1 MLILLSP
8 AKTLDTDTPVPSALH
23 QATTEPLFSAQAQR
37 LINSLKRKGPRAVA
51 KLMGLSSALA
61 QLNVQRYR
69 AFSLPATPANSR
81 PAVLTFAGDVYTGL
95 DAPSLGTADLL
106 WAQQHLV
113 ILSGLYGALRPL
125 DALQPY
131 RLEMGTTLP
140 VGRAKNLY
148 AYWGDLLT
156 EHLNQRLEQQS
167 QGQAGQAVL
176 VNLASQ
182 EYFKAVQPAALR
194 GRLIECV
201 FEDQPAG
208 AGGYKVVG
216 FFAKRARGMMA
227 RYAVQQRLAQPEGLR
242 EFTAGG
248 YAYAAAVST
257 AERWVFRRQQA

>member
-8 AKTLDTDTPVPSALH
+8 AKTLDTETPVPAALRK
-23 QATTEPLFSAQAQR
+23 AITEPLFSAQAQR
-37 LINSLKRKGPRAVA
+37 LINTLKRKGPRAVA
-51 KLMGLSSALA
+51 ELMSLSPALA

-106 WAQQHLV
+106 WAQEHLV

-131 RLEMGTTLP
+131 RLEMGTALP
-140 VGRAKNLY
+140 VGRAKNLV
-148 AYWGDLLT
+148 AYWGDLVT
-156 EHLNQRLEQQS
+156 EHLNQRLEQS
-167 QGQAGQAVL
+167 QRQAGQAVL

-194 GRLIECV
+194 ARLIECV
-201 FEDQPAG
+201 FEDQS
-208 AGGYKVVG
+208 AGGGEYKVVG

-227 RYAVQQRLAQPEGLR
+227 RYAVQQRLTQPEGLHQ
-242 EFTAGG
+242 FSAAG
-248 YAYAAAVST
+248 YAYAPAVSST
-257 AERWVFRRQQA
+257 NRWVFRRQQA

>member
-8 AKTLDTDTPVPSALH
+8 AKTLDTDTPVPDALR

-37 LINSLKRKGPRAVA
+37 LVNTLKRKGARAMA
-51 KLMGLSSALA
+51 RLMDLSPALA

-106 WAQQHLV
+106 WAQEHLV

-131 RLEMGTTLP
+131 RLEMGTALP
-140 VGRAKNLY
+140 LGRAKNLY
-148 AYWGDLLT
+148 AYWGGVLT
-156 EHLNQRLEQQS
+156 EHLNKRLEQIQP
-167 QGQAGQAVL
+167 QGGQAVL

-182 EYFKAVQPAALR
+182 EYFKAVKPAALR

-201 FEDQPAG
+201 FEDQAAG
-208 AGGYKVVG
+208 AAGYKVVG

-227 RYAVQQRLAQPEGLR
+227 RYAVQHRLSQPEGLLQ
-242 EFTAGG
+242 FSAGG
-248 YAYAAAVST
+248 YAYAAAVSS
-257 AERWVFRRQQA
+257 ANRWVFRRQQA